1 MPNILQRALSL
12 LTGDDYSL
20 KSEQWLTMPLNR
32 PHGGLTERELLRLE
46 SKIGATLFGTLA
58 KNGRREFFNL
68 DEKTWIWYE
77 EWQDQG
83 RNKKSAT
90 TRYEIQDNTVM
101 KVQEGARYSY
111 LEGQELENLRTAISL
126 YYERVAR
133 EIYRI
138 DPDTGQPITSQ
149 A

>member
-1 MPNILQRALSL
+1 MPNLLRKALSL

-20 KSEQWLTMPLNR
+20 KNENWLKMPINR
-32 PHGGLTERELLRLE
+32 PHSSLTERELLSLE
-46 SKIGATLFGTLA
+46 SKIGATLFGPIS

-77 EWQDQG
+77 EWQDES
-83 RNKKSAT
+83 RNRRSAT
-90 TRYEIQDNTVM
+90 TRFEVQESGVM

-111 LEGQELENLRTAISL
+111 LENPELENLRKAISL

-133 EIYRI
+133 EIYHI
-138 DPDTGQPITSQ
+138 DPDSGQPLSNTV
-149 A
+149 